1 MARASRSMSC
11 FNSGEEASCEA
22 RTLMALRPYHPHRTG
37 IGFQGDQVS
46 RPASM
51 PSVRVII
58 RAPPLE
64 GNSDSRRSVG
74 DGTTSQVS
82 CPHMSAAWYQATL
95 LPGPAL
101 LLDTFNFSAML
112 EAFVFFH
119 RLHRHDSNEPMQ
131 ATCIDCCQRKARNT
145 RPIVQPERNEKHHN
159 EERTQECYSGNMS
172 VLTSAPAKAVQRI
185 VQEADIE
192 VQERKGRALCRK
204 GRMRRF

>member
-1 MARASRSMSC
+1 MARASRSMRC

-112 EAFVFFH
+112 EAFVFFIACTAMIPTNQCRPPVSIAASV
-119 RLHRHDSNEPMQ
+119 RLAIRAQLCSLSGTRSITTRNEPRS
-131 ATCIDCCQRKARNT
+131 ATPETCRYSPL
-145 RPIVQPERNEKHHN
+145 RPRRQ
-159 EERTQECYSGNMS
+159 YSG
-172 VLTSAPAKAVQRI
+172 
-185 VQEADIE
+185 
-192 VQERKGRALCRK
+192 
-204 GRMRRF
+204 